1 MARKD
6 FVLDGDT
13 SEDLVCFYPSLM
25 RLIIIGLGLIDFEVN
40 VYQQSWSIW
49 LR

>member
-1 MARKD
+1 MARRD

-13 SEDLVCFYPSLM
+13 SGDLVCFYPSL
-25 RLIIIGLGLIDFEVN
+25 RLIITGLGLIDFEVN
-40 VYQQSWSIW
+40 VYQQGWGIW